1 MNTWIKRSL
10 WTAGGIALLATAFT
24 AGAVRGHGGWG
35 WHSLAP
41 EDLQRVKTHLVDRT
55 AKKLDLDATQKA
67 KLATLADQVQ
77 AQRSAWLAGQADP
90 RAEMTALLQGPR
102 FDRQRA
108 QAWVDGKS
116 AVVKTASP
124 ALITAFGDFYDSLK
138 PEQQAQLRERA
149 ARWGQHGHGER
160 GARGERGEHRGGERH
175 GERGG

>member
-1 MNTWIKRSL
+1 MKTWIKRSL
-10 WTAGGIALLATAFT
+10 WAAGGVALLATAFT

-35 WHSLAP
+35 WHSASP
-41 EDLQRVKTHLVDRT
+41 EDLQRMKTHLVDRA
-55 AKKLDLDATQKA
+55 AKKLDLDAAQKT

-90 RAEMTALLQGPR
+90 RTEMTALLQGPR

-108 QAWVDGKS
+108 QAWVDGKT

-138 PEQQAQLRERA
+138 PEQQAQLRESA
-149 ARWGQHGHGER
+149 ARWGHHG
-160 GARGERGEHRGGERH
+160 RGERGGRGERH
-175 GERGG
+175 GDKGG